1 MWPDVHVALILHVI
15 STCLEEDEPGQPDKL
30 TSRYQKFRLTIR
42 QALDASIVIHDR
54 TVIDQCGVQPFWH
67 IDEVFLKA
75 WAIEKTLG
83 PALNFNLARATD
95 MGAEAQKNLA
105 GATVSVA
112 YEWVRAHQAPLSLL
126 RLAAKHDW
134 QNKEAIEAEI
144 TRRRTGVV
152 DGIVA
157 RIDAALTETP
167 QQRAARDAAMELAA
181 HR

>member
-1 MWPDVHVALILHVI
+1 MWPDVHVALIIHVV
-15 STCLEEDEPGQPDKL
+15 STCLEEVEPDQPDKL
-30 TSRYQKFRLTIR
+30 VSRYQKFRLPIAEGLT
-42 QALDASIVIHDR
+42 AGVLTHAS
-54 TVIDQCGVQPFWH
+54 TSIDQCGVRPRWH

-83 PALNFNLARATD
+83 PALNFNLARAVD

-112 YEWVRAHQAPLSLL
+112 HEWVTAHTAPLSLL

-144 TRRRTGVV
+144 VRRRGK
-152 DGIVA
+152 GGA
-157 RIDAALTETP
+157 QPPAETP
-167 QQRAARDAAMELAA
+167 QKRASRDAAMELAA